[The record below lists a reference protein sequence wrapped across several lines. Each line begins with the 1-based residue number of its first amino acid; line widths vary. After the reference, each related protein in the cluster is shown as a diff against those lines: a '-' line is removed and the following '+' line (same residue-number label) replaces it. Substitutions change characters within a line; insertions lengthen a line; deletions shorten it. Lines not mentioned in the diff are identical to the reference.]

1 CPLKYLLKSAR
12 NNIPLNF
19 CLYFLRLLLLLER
32 NLLLCLLFSRNN
44 FVTESENRVK
54 PIFPDIL
61 SRPNTLSPFSIIN
74 RPDLAVSVPELACS
88 LSWDQFSLDPGYFSG
103 NSHVSINSFTI
114 RLTISSV
121 YLH

>member
-1 CPLKYLLKSAR
+1 
-12 NNIPLNF
+12 
-19 CLYFLRLLLLLER
+19 FLRLLLLLER

-61 SRPNTLSPFSIIN
+61 SLPNTLSPFSIIN
-74 RPDLAVSVPELACS
+74 SPDLAVRLPEIAFS
-88 LSWDQFSLDPGYFSG
+88 LSYVHISLDPWYFSG

-114 RLTISSV
+114 RLTISSL
-121 YLH
+121 YFH

>member
-1 CPLKYLLKSAR
+1 RICLSLSNVCPLKYLLKSAR

-19 CLYFLRLLLLLER
+19 CLYFLRFLLLLER

-61 SRPNTLSPFSIIN
+61 SRPITLSPFSIIY
-74 RPDLAVSVPELACS
+74 RPDLAVRLPEIAFS
-88 LSWDQFSLDPGYFSG
+88 LSYVHLRLDPEYS
-103 NSHVSINSFTI
+103 
-114 RLTISSV
+114 LTIHMSQLS
-121 YLH
+121 LLPFA